1 MTSPRPSRF
10 RVLASLSLA
19 LCGGGSGTAAA
30 DESIRFNRDVLPILS
45 NKCFHCHGP
54 DGGSRKADLRLDEES
69 FLTRE
74 AESGL
79 ALIVPGDPEKSELI
93 YRITTNDE
101 DEVMPPPGDAKQ
113 LTSAEKETL
122 AAWVKSGAAWEGHWA
137 FASAKRPPIP
147 AANEG
152 TSPIDAFLLQHLA
165 KEGVTPGGPADPAT
179 WLRRAALDLTGLP
192 PEPAITTRFLTDLD
206 YGAAVDAL
214 LASPRYGERMAW
226 DWLEAARY
234 ADTHGYQKDN
244 LRSMWAWRDW
254 VVKAFNDNQPFD
266 QFTIE
271 QLAGDLLPSPTTAQL
286 VATGFNRNH
295 RINAEAGAI
304 DEEYRTEYVID
315 RVDTTATVW
324 MGLTAGCSRCHD
336 HKFDPLTQREFFELA
351 AFFNNIDE
359 KGADGVAMTA
369 APDLEIDVPGFEREI
384 EEHAGTLAIT
394 ENELLK
400 KAKDLSAEYG
410 QWLDRERTILDSENY
425 WLVTEPAEVKGDSAD
440 STFTPLPDRSILF
453 GGGIPLNDTHRLT
466 VKTAHPLSVKSIR
479 LEALPHP
486 DLTRGSLSPSFNG
499 DFLLSEIQLI
509 RNGNPVAF
517 HSAKATLETVDRPAA
532 SAIDGDPLSGWSVGG
547 GKSDSVSAVFTLTE
561 TLTLDPADKIEISL
575 AYLSR
580 EEQYFIGRFRVSLL
594 VGDLPE
600 NELTQSLSAALLSGS
615 PDLLA
620 REFRES
626 TPALAALRNKRDLAR
641 RSLETARAASK
652 TRVMVMR
659 ERTGDPRPTH
669 VLGRGLY
676 DQPGE
681 EVTPNVP
688 AFLSLP
694 LPASEPP
701 NRLALARWLVD
712 PRHPLTARVTVNR
725 LWQQLFGT
733 GLVATPEDFGRQ
745 GDQPSHPELLDYL
758 AVEFIE
764 SGWDTKAMIRRLV
777 LSDGYRRSSAI
788 PYEMN
793 ERDPENRLLAR
804 GPRKRLPAPA
814 LRDQALHAGGLLVEK
829 VGGPPVRPEQ
839 PGGLW
844 EAVAGVNSNTTR
856 YVADT
861 GEGRFRRSLYTLW
874 KRSVPP
880 PNMLLFDTAGREICS
895 VGRGSTNT
903 PLQALVT
910 LNDPNFSLPALT
922 FARTTLGIESMDD
935 ATRLSSMWRT
945 LLVSDPSPHESEIL
959 LSALHDHRIR
969 YQNEPELAAERT
981 SPLSRSLALP
991 APEAPIELAAWTE
1004 IAEILLNLDVTL
1016 SPR

>member
-1 MTSPRPSRF
+1 MVPSPGKTLF
-10 RVLASLSLA
+10 LSGAIFAA
-19 LCGGGSGTAAA
+19 LHPGCFAGETV
-30 DESIRFNRDVLPILS
+30 RFNRDVLPILS
-45 NKCFHCHGP
+45 DKCFHCHGP

-79 ALIVPGDPEKSELI
+79 ALVSPGDPEKSELI
-93 YRITTNDE
+93 YRITSKED
-101 DEVMPPPGDAKQ
+101 DEVMPPPEDAKQ
-113 LTSAEKETL
+113 LTPKEKEIL
-122 AAWVKSGAAWEGHWA
+122 SAWVKSGAEWEGHWS
-137 FASAKRPPIP
+137 FSPPVRPATPDSP
-147 AANEG
+147 EAV
-152 TSPIDAFLLQHLA
+152 SPIDAFILERLA
-165 KEGVTPGGPADPAT
+165 REEIVPAAPADPAT
-179 WLRRAALDLTGLP
+179 WLRRASLDLTGLP
-192 PEPAITTRFLTDLD
+192 PDPDTTTNFLADLD
-206 YGAAVDAL
+206 YEAAVDAL

-254 VVKAFNDNQPFD
+254 VVKAYNENQPFD

-271 QLAGDLLPSPTTAQL
+271 QLAGDLLPSPTTSQL

-359 KGADGVAMTA
+359 KGADGVALTA
-369 APDLEIDVPGFEREI
+369 VPDLEIDVPGFEEKMA
-384 EEHAGTLAIT
+384 EASASLAASEKALI
-394 ENELLK
+394 K
-400 KAKDLSAEYG
+400 KAEELSGEYD
-410 QWLDRERTILDSENY
+410 QWLVRELEILESENY
-425 WLVTEPAEVKGDSAD
+425 WLVTEPAKVRGDSAD
-440 STFTPLPDRSILF
+440 STFTPLPDRSFLF
-453 GGGIPLNDTHRLT
+453 GGTVPLNDTHRLT
-466 VKTAHPLSVKSIR
+466 IKTEHPLSVSSIR
-479 LEALPHP
+479 LEALPHS
-486 DLTRGSLSPSFNG
+486 DLTDGSLSPSFKG
-499 DFLLSEIQLI
+499 DFLLSEIQLL
-509 RNGNPVAF
+509 RNGKPVIPE
-517 HSAKATLETVDRPAA
+517 SARATHESPGRPV
-532 SAIDGDPLSGWSVGG
+532 SDAIDGDPLSGWSVGG
-547 GKSDSVSAVFTLTE
+547 GKTKSVSAVFTLTE
-561 TLTLDPADKIEISL
+561 PLLIDPADDLEISL

-580 EEQYFIGRFRVSLL
+580 EEQYFIGRFRVSLA
-594 VGDLPE
+594 VGTPVKD
-600 NELTQSLSAALLSGS
+600 ELTQTLSTALTSGS
-615 PDLLA
+615 RKVLVQ
-620 REFRES
+620 EFRERS
-626 TPALAALRNKRDLAR
+626 PALAELRRERDAAR
-641 RSLETARAASK
+641 ESLEAARAASK

-659 ERTGDPRPTH
+659 ERAGDPRPTH

-681 EVTPNVP
+681 LVHPNVP

-694 LPASEPP
+694 LPEEGSR
-701 NRLALARWLVD
+701 NRLTLARWLVD

-725 LWQQLFGT
+725 LWQQFFGT

-745 GDQPSHPELLDYL
+745 GEQPSHPELLDHL
-758 AVEFIE
+758 ALEFIE
-764 SGWDTKAMIRRLV
+764 SGWDLKALIRRIV
-777 LSDGYRRSSAI
+777 LSDAYRRSSAI
-788 PYEMN
+788 PYEMI
-793 ERDPENRLLAR
+793 ERDPRNRLLAR

-814 LRDQALHAGGLLVEK
+814 IRDQALLAGGLLVEK

-844 EAVAGVNSNTTR
+844 EAVAGVNGNTTR

-880 PNMLLFDTAGREICS
+880 PNMLLFDSAGREMCS
-895 VGRGSTNT
+895 VRSGSTNT

-910 LNDPNFSLPALT
+910 LNDPNFSMPALT
-922 FARTTLGIESMDD
+922 FARHSLDNKNLDD
-935 ATRLSSMWRT
+935 AARLSAMWQR
-945 LLVSDPSPHESEIL
+945 LLVGEPSTDELKIL
-959 LSALHDHRIR
+959 RAALDDHRIR
-969 YQNEPELAAERT
+969 YRETPALAGERT
-981 SPLSRSLALP
+981 APLSIKLSQP
-991 APEAPIELAAWTE
+991 APEDPVELAAWTE
-1004 IAEILLNLDVTL
+1004 IAEILLNLDATL

>member
-1 MTSPRPSRF
+1 MVVKTGRCLYATLF
-10 RVLASLSLA
+10 LFTALSGA
-19 LCGGGSGTAAA
+19 GA
-30 DESIRFNRDVLPILS
+30 DETVRFNRDVLPILS
-45 NKCFHCHGP
+45 DKCFHCHGP
-54 DGGSRKADLRLDEES
+54 DGGSRKADLRFDEKS
-69 FLTRE
+69 VLSRE

-79 ALIVPGDPEKSELI
+79 ALIAPGDPEKSELI
-93 YRITTNDE
+93 YRITTDDK
-101 DEVMPPPGDAKQ
+101 DEVMPPPDHAKQ
-113 LTSAEKETL
+113 LTLKEKKTL
-122 AAWVKSGAAWEGHWA
+122 EAWVKSGAAWEGHWA
-137 FASAKRPPIP
+137 FSAAKRPAIP
-147 AANEG
+147 ATNDD
-152 TSPIDAFLLQHLA
+152 TSPIDAFILQHLA
-165 KEGVTPGGPADPAT
+165 KEGITPAAPADPAT

-192 PEPAITTRFLTDLD
+192 PDPATTTRFLKDLD
-206 YGAAVDAL
+206 YGAAVNAL
-214 LASPRYGERMAW
+214 LSSPRYGERMAW

-351 AFFNNIDE
+351 AFFNNIAE

-369 APDLEIDVPGFEREI
+369 EPDLEIEVPGFERTIKEQT
-384 EEHAGTLAIT
+384 ATLAET
-394 ENELLK
+394 EKSILEK
-400 KAKDLSAEYG
+400 SKDLSAEYE
-410 QWLDRERTILDSENY
+410 QWLARERTILDSENY
-425 WLVTEPAEVKGDSAD
+425 WLVTEPVEVKGGSAD
-440 STFTPLPDRSILF
+440 STFSALPDRSILF

-466 VKTAHPLSVKSIR
+466 VKTAHPVAIKSIR

-486 DLTRGSLSPSFNG
+486 TLTEGSLSPSFNG
-499 DFLLSEIQLI
+499 DFLLSEIRLL
-509 RNGNPVAF
+509 RNGKLIAF
-517 HSAKATLETVDRPAA
+517 QSANATLETTDRPAA
-532 SAIDGDPLSGWSVGG
+532 AAIDGEPLSGWSVGG
-547 GKSDSVSAVFTLTE
+547 GKSNPVSAAFTLTE
-561 TLTLDPADKIEISL
+561 TLTLDPADEIEIAL

-580 EEQYFIGRFRVSLL
+580 EEQYLIGRFRVSLS
-594 VGDLPE
+594 VGDIPE
-600 NELTQSLSAALLSGS
+600 NELTQSLSAALLSES
-615 PDLLA
+615 PDILA
-620 REFRES
+620 QEFREI
-626 TPALAALRNKRDLAR
+626 TPALAELRSQRDRAKQ
-641 RSLETARAASK
+641 SLEAARTASR

-659 ERTGDPRPTH
+659 ERTGEPRLTH
-669 VLGRGLY
+669 ILGRGLY
-676 DQPGE
+676 DQPGD
-681 EVTPNVP
+681 EVSPNVP

-694 LPASEPP
+694 LPASEKR

-712 PRHPLTARVTVNR
+712 PRHPLTARVTLNR
-725 LWQQLFGT
+725 LWQQFFGT

-745 GDQPSHPELLDYL
+745 GEQPSHPELLDYL

-764 SGWDTKAMIRRLV
+764 SGWDIKAMIRHLV
-777 LSDGYRRSSAI
+777 LSDAYRRSSAI

-793 ERDPENRLLAR
+793 ERDPQNRLLAR

-814 LRDQALHAGGLLVEK
+814 IRDQALHAGGLLVEK

-880 PNMLLFDTAGREICS
+880 PNMLLFDAAGREICS

-922 FARTTLGIESMDD
+922 FARDTLKIRSMDD
-935 ATRLSSMWRT
+935 AARLSSMWRT
-945 LLVSDPSPHESEIL
+945 LLVSDPSPHELGIL
-959 LSALHDHRIR
+959 FAALHDHRIR
-969 YQNEPELAAERT
+969 YREAPELAAERT
-981 SPLSRSLALP
+981 SPLSRSLSLP
-991 APEAPIELAAWTE
+991 IPDNATELAAWTE

>member
-1 MTSPRPSRF
+1 MPDSPTTRLRLF
-10 RVLASLSLA
+10 VLLLSA
-19 LCGGGSGTAAA
+19 LCGKAALG
-30 DESIRFNRDVLPILS
+30 ETVRFSRDILPILS
-45 NKCFHCHGP
+45 DNCFHCHGP
-54 DGGSRKADLRLDEES
+54 DAGSRKADLRLDEEF
-69 FLTRE
+69 FLTRG

-79 ALIVPGDPEKSELI
+79 ALIAPGDPGKSELI
-93 YRITTNDE
+93 YRINTDDE
-101 DEVMPPPGDAKQ
+101 NEVMPPPDYAKQ
-113 LTSAEKETL
+113 LTPGEKGIL
-122 AAWVKSGAAWEGHWA
+122 AAWVQSGAAWEGHWS
-137 FASAKRPPIP
+137 FTPPKRPAIP
-147 AANEG
+147 AADDG
-152 TSPIDAFLLQHLA
+152 IGPIDALILQRLA
-165 KEGVTPGGPADPAT
+165 AEGITPAAPADPAT

-192 PEPAITTRFLTDLD
+192 PHPDITIRFLADFD
-206 YGAAVDAL
+206 YGAAVEAL
-214 LASPRYGERMAW
+214 LASPRYGERLAW

-271 QLAGDLLPSPTTAQL
+271 QLAGDLLPAPTTAQL

-304 DEEYRTEYVID
+304 AEEYRTEYVID

-336 HKFDPLTQREFFELA
+336 HKFDPLTQREFFQLA

-369 APDLEIDVPGFEREI
+369 VPDLEIDLPGFEREI
-384 EEHAGTLAIT
+384 EERSSTLTKI
-394 ENELLK
+394 ENALLEE
-400 KAKDLSAEYG
+400 AKNTGVEYE
-410 QWLDRERTILDSENY
+410 QWLSEKGKILDSENY
-425 WLVTEPAEVKGDSAD
+425 WLVTEPVEVKGD
-440 STFTPLPDRSILF
+440 STFTPLPDRSILL
-453 GGGIPLNDTHRLT
+453 GGGIPLNDTHRLA
-466 VKTAHPLSVKSIR
+466 VKTAHPVSVRSIR

-486 DLTRGSLSPSFNG
+486 DLTGGSLSPSFNG
-499 DFLLSEIQLI
+499 DFLLSEIRLTK
-509 RNGNPVAF
+509 NGNPVPF
-517 HSAKATLETVDRPAA
+517 QSAKATLEATDRRAA
-532 SAIDGDPLSGWSVGG
+532 AAIDGDPLSGWSVGG
-547 GKSDSVSAVFTLTE
+547 GKTETASAVFTLTE
-561 TLTLDPADKIEISL
+561 PLTLDPADEIEIAL

-580 EEQYFIGRFRVSLL
+580 EEQYFIGRFRVSLS
-594 VGDLPE
+594 VGDVPGD
-600 NELTQSLSAALLSGS
+600 ELTQSLSAALLSDS
-615 PDLLA
+615 PDILA
-620 REFRES
+620 EEFRES
-626 TPALAALRNKRDLAR
+626 TPALAERRKQRDQAREALEA
-641 RSLETARAASK
+641 ARAASK
-652 TRVMVMR
+652 TRVMIMR
-659 ERTGDPRPTH
+659 ERSGEARPTH

-681 EVTPNVP
+681 KVSPEVP

-694 LPASEPP
+694 LPASEPR

-725 LWQQLFGT
+725 LWQQFFGT

-745 GDQPSHPELLDYL
+745 GEQPSHPELLDYL
-758 AVEFIE
+758 AIEFIE
-764 SGWDTKAMIRRLV
+764 SGWDLKAMARRLV
-777 LSDGYRRSSAI
+777 LSDAYRRSSAI

-804 GPRKRLPAPA
+804 GPRNRLPAPA
-814 LRDQALHAGGLLVEK
+814 IRDQALHAGGLLVEK

-844 EAVAGVNSNTTR
+844 EGVAGVNSNTTR

-874 KRSVPP
+874 KRSVPS
-880 PNMLLFDTAGREICS
+880 PNMVLFDAAGREMCS

-922 FARTTLGIESMDD
+922 FALRSMEKKAKDD
-935 ATRLSSMWRT
+935 SARLSAMWRN
-945 LLVSDPSPHESEIL
+945 LLVGEPAPHELEIL
-959 LSALHDHRIR
+959 RAALHDQRRH
-969 YQNEPELAAERT
+969 YADSPALAMERT
-981 SPLSRSLALP
+981 SPLTRSLSLP
-991 APEAPIELAAWTE
+991 APGDPAELAAWTE
-1004 IAEILLNLDVTL
+1004 IAEILLNLDATL

>member
-1 MTSPRPSRF
+1 MPDSPTTRLRLF
-10 RVLASLSLA
+10 VLLLSA
-19 LCGGGSGTAAA
+19 LCGKTVGGETV
-30 DESIRFNRDVLPILS
+30 RFNRDILPILS
-45 NKCFHCHGP
+45 DKCFHCHGP
-54 DGGSRKADLRLDEES
+54 DAGSRKADLRLDEES
-69 FLTRE
+69 VLTRG
-74 AESGL
+74 AESGH
-79 ALIVPGDPEKSELI
+79 ALIAPGDPGKSELI
-93 YRITTNDE
+93 YRITTDDE
-101 DEVMPPPGDAKQ
+101 NEVMPPPDYAKQ
-113 LTSAEKETL
+113 LTPEEKGIL
-122 AAWVKSGAAWEGHWA
+122 AAWVKSGAAWEGHWS
-137 FASAKRPPIP
+137 FTPPKRPAIP
-147 AANEG
+147 AADEG
-152 TSPIDAFLLQHLA
+152 IGPIDALILQRLA
-165 KEGVTPGGPADPAT
+165 AEGITPAAPADPAT

-192 PEPAITTRFLTDLD
+192 PHPDITTRFLADLD
-206 YGAAVDAL
+206 YGAAAEAL
-214 LASPRYGERMAW
+214 LASPRYGERLAW

-254 VVKAFNDNQPFD
+254 VVKAFKENQPFD

-271 QLAGDLLPSPTTAQL
+271 QLAGDLLPAPTTAQL

-336 HKFDPLTQREFFELA
+336 HKFDPLTQREFFQLA

-369 APDLEIDVPGFEREI
+369 VPDLEIDLPGFGPAIRGHTE
-384 EEHAGTLAIT
+384 TLTKI
-394 ENELLK
+394 ENEILE
-400 KAKDLSAEYG
+400 KANELESESG
-410 QWLDRERTILDSENY
+410 QWLSENRAILTSQNY
-425 WLVTEPAEVKGDSAD
+425 WLITEPVEIKGD
-440 STFTPLPDRSILF
+440 STFTPLPDRSILL
-453 GGGIPLNDTHRLT
+453 GGGIPLNDTHRLAIET
-466 VKTAHPLSVKSIR
+466 SSPVPVKAIR
-479 LEALPHP
+479 LEALPHS

-499 DFLLSEIQLI
+499 DFLLSEIQLL
-509 RNGNPVAF
+509 RNGDPVALR
-517 HSAKATLETVDRPAA
+517 SAEATLETADRPAA
-532 SAIDGDPLSGWSVGG
+532 AVIDGDPLSGWSVGG
-547 GKSDSVSAVFTLTE
+547 GKMEAVSAVFTLTE
-561 TLTLDPADKIEISL
+561 PITLDPADKIEVAL

-580 EEQYFIGRFRVSLL
+580 EEQYFIGRFRVSFA
-594 VGDLPE
+594 VGDPRE
-600 NELTQSLSAALLSGS
+600 AELTQTLGAALSSGS
-615 PDLLA
+615 PEPLA

-626 TPALAALRNKRDLAR
+626 TPLLAELRSRRDLAR
-641 RSLETARAASK
+641 EALEAARAASK
-652 TRVMVMR
+652 TRVMIMR
-659 ERTGDPRPTH
+659 ERSGEARPTH

-681 EVTPNVP
+681 KVSPEVP

-694 LPASEPP
+694 LPASEPR

-725 LWQQLFGT
+725 LWQQFFGT

-764 SGWDTKAMIRRLV
+764 SGWDLKAMARRLV
-777 LSDGYRRSSAI
+777 LSDAYRRSSAI

-793 ERDPENRLLAR
+793 ERDPRNRLLAR

-814 LRDQALHAGGLLVEK
+814 IRDQALEAGGLLVET

-880 PNMLLFDTAGREICS
+880 PNMLLFDAAGRETCS

-910 LNDPNFSLPALT
+910 LNDPNFSLPVLT
-922 FARTTLGIESMDD
+922 FAKRILELGSMDD
-935 ATRLSSMWRT
+935 PARLSAMWRT
-945 LLVSDPSPHESEIL
+945 LLIGDPSPHELEIL
-959 LSALHDHRIR
+959 LTALQDHRLR
-969 YQNEPELAAERT
+969 YTGAPALAAERV
-981 SPLSRSLALP
+981 SPLARRLSLP
-991 APEAPIELAAWTE
+991 APGDPAELAAWTE
-1004 IAEILLNLDVTL
+1004 IAEILLNLDATL

>member
-1 MTSPRPSRF
+1 MTRPRPSRF
-10 RVLASLSLA
+10 RVLTSLSLA
-19 LCGGGSGTAAA
+19 LCGTATG

-45 NKCFHCHGP
+45 DKCFHCHGP
-54 DGGSRKADLRLDEES
+54 DAGSRKADLRLDGES

-74 AESGL
+74 AESGI
-79 ALIVPGDPEKSELI
+79 ALIAPGDPENSELI
-93 YRITTNDE
+93 YRITTD
-101 DEVMPPPGDAKQ
+101 DGDDVMPPPDDVKQ
-113 LTSAEKETL
+113 LTSKEKETL

-137 FASAKRPPIP
+137 FVSAKRPPVP
-147 AANEG
+147 AAKEG
-152 TSPIDAFLLQHLA
+152 TSPIDAFILQRLV
-165 KEGVTPGGPADPAT
+165 KEHVTPGGPADPAS
-179 WLRRAALDLTGLP
+179 WLRRAALDLTGLAP
-192 PEPAITTRFLTDLD
+192 DPAITTRFLDDLD

-214 LASPRYGERMAW
+214 LASPRYGERMTW

-254 VVKAFNDNQPFD
+254 VIKAFNDNKPFD

-271 QLAGDLLPSPTTAQL
+271 QLAGDLLPSPAPDQL
-286 VATGFNRNH
+286 IATGFNRNH

-304 DEEYRTEYVID
+304 DEEYRNEYVID

-336 HKFDPLTQREFFELA
+336 HKFDPLTQREFFEFA
-351 AFFNNIDE
+351 AFFNNIAE

-369 APDLEIDVPGFEREI
+369 APEIEIDIPGFEQTIKEAT
-384 EEHAGTLAIT
+384 ETLTKT
-394 ENELLK
+394 ENEILT
-400 KAKDLSAEYG
+400 KAKDLGTEYG
-410 QWLDRERTILDSENY
+410 QWLTRVRTILASESY
-425 WLVTEPAEVKGDSAD
+425 WLVTEPVEVKGDSAD

-453 GGGIPLNDTHRLT
+453 GGGIPLNDTHHLT
-466 VKTAHPLSVKSIR
+466 FKTAQPLSVKAIR
-479 LEALPHP
+479 LEALPHTN
-486 DLTRGSLSPSFNG
+486 LTRGSLSPSFNG
-499 DFLLSEIQLI
+499 DFLLSEIRLI
-509 RNGNPVAF
+509 INGNPVAF
-517 HSAKATLETVDRPAA
+517 RSAKATVETADRQAA

-547 GKSDSVSAVFTLTE
+547 GKTDSVSAVFTLTE
-561 TLTLDPADKIEISL
+561 RLTIDPADKIEISL

-580 EEQYFIGRFRVSLL
+580 EEQYFIGRFRVSLS

-600 NELTQSLSAALLSGS
+600 NELTQSLNAALLSGS
-615 PDLLA
+615 PELLA
-620 REFRES
+620 REFREC
-626 TPALAALRNKRDLAR
+626 TPALAALRKKRDLAR
-641 RSLETARAASK
+641 GSLESARAASK

-659 ERTGDPRPTH
+659 DRTGDPRPTH
-669 VLGRGLY
+669 VLARGLY

-681 EVTPNVP
+681 EVSPNVP

-694 LPASEPP
+694 LPASDPP

-725 LWQQLFGT
+725 IWQQFFGT

-745 GDQPSHPELLDYL
+745 GEQPSHPELLDFL

-764 SGWDTKAMIRRLV
+764 SGWDTKALIRRLV
-777 LSDGYRRSSAI
+777 LSDAYRRSSAI
-788 PYEMN
+788 PYEMT
-793 ERDPENRLLAR
+793 ERDPQNRLLAR
-804 GPRKRLPAPA
+804 GPRKRLSAPA
-814 LRDQALHAGGLLVEK
+814 IRDQALQAGGLLVEK
-829 VGGPPVRPEQ
+829 IGGPPVRPDQ

-880 PNMLLFDTAGREICS
+880 PNMFLFDAAGREVCS
-895 VGRGSTNT
+895 VGRVSTNT

-922 FARTTLGIESMDD
+922 FAGATLEIDSIDD
-935 ATRLSSMWRT
+935 TTRLLLMWRT

-959 LSALHDHRIR
+959 LSALRDHRTR
-969 YQNEPELAAERT
+969 YAAAPELAAERT

-991 APEAPIELAAWTE
+991 EHGNPVELAAWTE
-1004 IAEILLNLDVTL
+1004 IGEILLNLDVTL